1 MSIYSFLRPIG
12 WLWMRIF
19 YPFKVYGK
27 ENIVNDGNT
36 VVICNHL
43 STIDVPIVALI
54 YKNKTYFLAKKEW
67 YNKKFR
73 SWFFDKMGG
82 IPVDRDHVDM
92 ESAKKC
98 LTVLKKGGRLCVF
111 PEGTRNKNGTEL
123 MPFHGGAGVFAFRSK
138 SQIQP
143 VIIEKKPK
151 IFKKTRVYVGKT
163 FDFSDFY
170 DKKSDADLNE
180 KLTRKMF
187 FEMQNAQKTFF
198 EILKAEKDKKRG
210 KKNKKAKN
218 GKNDKQGENHAD
230 NNK

>member
-1 MSIYSFLRPIG
+1 MSFYSFLRPIG

-27 ENIVNDGNT
+27 ENITNDGNT

-43 STIDVPIVALI
+43 STIDVPIVDLV
-54 YKNKTYFLAKKEW
+54 YKGKTYFLAKKEW

-98 LTVLKKGGRLCVF
+98 IGTLKKGGRLCVF

-123 MPFHGGAGVFAFRSK
+123 MPFHGGAGVFAYKCK
-138 SQIQP
+138 SVIQP
-143 VIIEKKPK
+143 VIIAKKPK
-151 IFKKTRVYVGKT
+151 MFKTTPVYVGKT
-163 FDFSDFY
+163 FDFSDYY
-170 DKKSDADLNE
+170 DKKSDSDLNE
-180 KLTRKMF
+180 RLTEKMF
-187 FEMQNAQKTFF
+187 SEMKNAQAEFMR
-198 EILKAEKDKKRG
+198 ILEAENQKKSEKKR
-210 KKNKKAKN
+210 KNKQ
-218 GKNDKQGENHAD
+218 KND
-230 NNK
+230 

>member
-1 MSIYSFLRPIG
+1 MSLYSFLRPIG

-27 ENIVNDGNT
+27 ENIKNDGNT

-43 STIDVPIVALI
+43 STIDVPIVDLI
-54 YKNKTYFLAKKEW
+54 YKDKTYFLAKKEW

-98 LTVLKKGGRLCVF
+98 IGTLKKGGRLCIF

-123 MPFHGGAGVFAFRSK
+123 MPFHGGAGVFAYKCK

-143 VIIEKKPK
+143 VIIAEKPK
-151 IFKKTRVYVGKT
+151 MFKKTPVYVGKT
-163 FDFSDFY
+163 FDFSDYY
-170 DKKSDADLNE
+170 DKKSDSDLNE
-180 KLTRKMF
+180 LLTEKMF
-187 FEMQNAQKTFF
+187 SEMKTAQAAFYATLN
-198 EILKAEKDKKRG
+198 EEKQKKSEKKR
-210 KKNKKAKN
+210 KNKSKKA
-218 GKNDKQGENHAD
+218 
-230 NNK
+230 